1 MSFKK
6 LAPLPPKPRAKH
18 LPPPPKPRPKKHAHK
33 PLHGRHHCH

>member
-18 LPPPPKPRPKKHAHK
+18 LPPPKPRPKKHAHK